1 MKLKI
6 LLLLMGLVFIVISAY
21 AQGDLEKNK
30 SGAVPI
36 ADEAAH
42 PKWFIQKSFRRGK
55 KTPLAVLFN
64 VTYWQFKQNYS

>member
-36 ADEAAH
+36 AEKITN
-42 PKWFIQKSFRRGK
+42 PK
-55 KTPLAVLFN
+55 
-64 VTYWQFKQNYS
+64 